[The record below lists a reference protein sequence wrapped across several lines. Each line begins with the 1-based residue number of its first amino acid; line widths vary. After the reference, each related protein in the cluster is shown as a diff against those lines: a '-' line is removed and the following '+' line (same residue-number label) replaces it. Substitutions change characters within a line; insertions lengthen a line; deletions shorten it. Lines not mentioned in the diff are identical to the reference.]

1 MNRCRKKPYHF
12 HKPRNPIFVF
22 CSHRMKGLIRLLI
35 VFIITFIGLQLQAQD
50 MKAALPQFELQ
61 IIGKDRVRISWVN
74 PYGADLIQI
83 NVQRSYD
90 SLRGYK
96 TVFSTPSPE
105 LPENGFIEP
114 YYSGVKTYYRIFYM
128 LSNNAYF
135 FTKVKNTVQPV
146 LNDSVA
152 AQLAKTNDSVTIKTV
167 DTILTRLPYTE
178 FLKFRDSVFTKT
190 KDSLLLLSND
200 TVLLKPYIYNGPWR
214 ASVYLFTDRS
224 GVINLH
230 LPLAKEKTYSLHVF
244 EADAK
249 TPVFTIKRVIEPD
262 LMIDK
267 TNFLH
272 AGWFSFE
279 LYEDGKL
286 KERNKLFVQKEF

>member
-1 MNRCRKKPYHF
+1 
-12 HKPRNPIFVF
+12 
-22 CSHRMKGLIRLLI
+22 MKGLTRFFI
-35 VFIITFIGLQLQAQD
+35 VLTITLIGLQLHAQEI
-50 MKAALPQFELQ
+50 KAALPQFDLQ
-61 IIGKDRVRISWVN
+61 IIGKDKVRISWVN

-90 SLRGYK
+90 SLHGYK

-114 YYSGVKTYYRIFYM
+114 YYPGVKTYYRIFYM
-128 LSNNAYF
+128 LSNNTYF
-135 FTKVKNTVQPV
+135 FTKVKNTLPT
-146 LNDSVA
+146 LLTDSTA
-152 AQLAKTNDSVTIKTV
+152 AQLAKTNDTVTIKTV
-167 DTILTRLPYTE
+167 DTIIARLPYSQ

-200 TVLLKPYIYNGPWR
+200 TVLLKFYVYNGPWR

-224 GVINLH
+224 GIINLK
-230 LPLAKEKTYSLHVF
+230 LPLAKEKAYSLRVF
-244 EADAK
+244 EADNK
-249 TPVFTIKRVIEPD
+249 TSVFTIKRVVEPD
-262 LMIDK
+262 LIIDK

-272 AGWFSFE
+272 AGWFAFE

>member
-1 MNRCRKKPYHF
+1 
-12 HKPRNPIFVF
+12 
-22 CSHRMKGLIRLLI
+22 MKGLIRF
-35 VFIITFIGLQLQAQD
+35 FIILIITISCSNLYAQQQEV
-50 MKAALPQFELQ
+50 KAALPQFDLQ

-114 YYSGVKTYYRIFYM
+114 YYPGVKTYYRIFYM
-128 LSNNAYF
+128 LSSNAYF
-135 FTKVKNTVQPV
+135 FTKVKNTLPS
-146 LNDSVA
+146 LLTDSMA
-152 AQLAKTNDSVTIKTV
+152 AQLAKTNDTVTIKTV
-167 DTILTRLPYTE
+167 DTILARLPYSQ

-200 TVLLKPYIYNGPWR
+200 TVLLKPYIYDGPWR
-214 ASVYLFTDRS
+214 ASVYFFTDRS

-249 TPVFTIKRVIEPD
+249 TPVFSIKRVLEPD